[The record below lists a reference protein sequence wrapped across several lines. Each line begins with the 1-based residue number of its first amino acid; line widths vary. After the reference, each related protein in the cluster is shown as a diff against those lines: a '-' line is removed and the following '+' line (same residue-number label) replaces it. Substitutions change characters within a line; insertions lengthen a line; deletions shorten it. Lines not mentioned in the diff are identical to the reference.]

1 LIYSRLNG
9 ERAQQVRTIQVS
21 GNGKRT
27 RPTNRREIIIKAA
40 GQLFRKQGYEGTSV
54 RDIAD
59 AVGLQSGS
67 LFFHFSSKEEILL
80 SLLEGGLR
88 RAVAILDHHLAQAVS
103 PREKLSAIL
112 HGHLQAIL
120 EEERDAFYVVLRD
133 WRTLSSPSR
142 RKVIAL
148 RDEYESH
155 IALSLDEL
163 AHTGLIPGN
172 TRLFRLFLLGAL
184 NWTVQWYRPD
194 GGLTINQLADGFL
207 ELMLPQQAQTNET
220 RRTRKAARD
229 VQTLHVTTVEKLA
242 ADRISN
248 QLPRKKAV

>member
-1 LIYSRLNG
+1 LAGNKKRSRL
-9 ERAQQVRTIQVS
+9 A
-21 GNGKRT
+21 
-27 RPTNRREIIIKAA
+27 NRREIIIKAA
-40 GQLFRKQGYEGTSV
+40 GRLFRKRGYEGTSV

-67 LFFHFSSKEEILL
+67 LFFHFSSKEEILV

-88 RAVAILDHHLAQAVS
+88 RAVTILDNHLAEATS

-112 HGHLQAIL
+112 HGHLEAIL

-148 RDEYESH
+148 RDEYENH
-155 IALSLDEL
+155 ITCALDEL
-163 AHTGLIPGN
+163 AMTGLIPGN

-207 ELMLPQQAQTNET
+207 ELMLPQRAHTIV
-220 RRTRKAARD
+220 RKR
-229 VQTLHVTTVEKLA
+229 
-242 ADRISN
+242 
-248 QLPRKKAV
+248 

>member
-1 LIYSRLNG
+1 MSGNKKRSRL
-9 ERAQQVRTIQVS
+9 A
-21 GNGKRT
+21 
-27 RPTNRREIIIKAA
+27 NRREIIIKVA
-40 GQLFRKQGYEGTSV
+40 GRLFRKRGYEGTSV

-67 LFFHFSSKEEILL
+67 LFFHFSSKEEILV
-80 SLLEGGLR
+80 SLLQGGLR
-88 RAVAILDHHLAQAVS
+88 RAVAILDSHLAEASS
-103 PREKLSAIL
+103 PKEKLSAIL

-148 RDEYESH
+148 RDEYENH
-155 IALSLDEL
+155 IARALDGI
-163 AHTGLIPGN
+163 AQTGLIPEN

-207 ELMLPQQAQTNET
+207 ELMLPQQAQTVV
-220 RRTRKAARD
+220 RKR
-229 VQTLHVTTVEKLA
+229 
-242 ADRISN
+242 
-248 QLPRKKAV
+248 